1 MIIKSIKLNNFR
13 VYLGLNTVIFEGKK
27 DKNITII
34 SANNGYGKTT
44 FLTSLIWAFYGKHM
58 VSVEQK
64 YRRDVAS
71 AGGYS
76 SYLKTL
82 VNRDIMGKSNES
94 VFVEVVIDEINNP
107 SIPFQSATIIRSINT
122 QEWSDNLTILIDGHS
137 SELTMDIGNDVFI
150 NDFILP
156 REIAKFFF
164 FDAEKIV
171 SLAEAKSVSEL
182 RQLGV
187 AYSEVL
193 GISKF
198 EDLLVSL
205 NNTLLKISKDGTDK
219 NLPLHFERV
228 NSVKQ
233 QLEEEIAFATEAIES
248 AEQSNSQL
256 ELLLNEIRESLYR
269 EGSKNSREKLDLIA
283 KSVQIN
289 KLDLEENSKK
299 IKEYLDYIPFLI
311 LGDGY
316 TSFVN
321 AVINMSS
328 VQLDDEVY
336 NSVVD
341 RIKEDIV
348 KLLETS
354 GLLTSKIKEEV
365 LNLRAERAASTL
377 ISEMISL
384 DALERDHILGTYHF
398 IDKHLK
404 MELASLFAKDVEL
417 RQSIFSYSSILK
429 NSETN
434 ELNPI
439 VQKLHEERQRLHFQ
453 VQTNLDLIKV
463 NTEKLGGLKTN
474 LNVTL
479 RTHSL
484 LYKELTA
491 NSKDYK
497 KVEIITRMIERIR
510 MLISELHQR
519 KKDNLEFAILSGIN
533 KLMHKDGFVSKVV
546 LSTANGIFNVNL
558 YDQNGI
564 MIEKNDLSKGE
575 QQLYAT
581 ALLTALVEESGIQ
594 FPVFIDS
601 PLQKFD
607 KAHTMNVISQF
618 YPKISKQVVLFP
630 LLEKELTKQE
640 FDVMKQYVSSAFRV
654 DNSKG
659 GSKIKEVSIHS
670 LFLA

>member
-1 MIIKSIKLNNFR
+1 MIIRSIKLKNFR
-13 VYLGLNTVIFEGKK
+13 VYQGLNQVIFETKK

-82 VNRDIMGKSNES
+82 VNRDIMGNSNES
-94 VFVEVVIDEINNP
+94 VFVEVVIEEINNP
-107 SIPFQSATIIRSINT
+107 SIPFQSATIIRSIDT

-182 RQLGV
+182 RQLGI

-233 QLEEEIAFATEAIES
+233 QLEEEIAFATEAIER

-256 ELLLNEIRESLYR
+256 ELLLNEIHESLYR

-311 LGDGY
+311 LGDAY
-316 TSFVN
+316 TTFINS
-321 AVINMSS
+321 VINMSN
-328 VQLDDEVY
+328 VQLDHEVY
-336 NSVVD
+336 NGVVD
-341 RIKEDIV
+341 QTKEEIV
-348 KLLETS
+348 KLLESS
-354 GLLTSKIKEEV
+354 GLLTSKIKEEI
-365 LNLRAERAASTL
+365 LNLRLERTASTL
-377 ISEMISL
+377 IAEMINL
-384 DALERDHILGTYHF
+384 DTLERDHILATYHF
-398 IDKHLK
+398 LDKHLK
-404 MELASLFAKDVEL
+404 LELASLFAKDVEL

-439 VQKLHEERQRLHFQ
+439 VQKLHEERVRLHFQ

-497 KVEIITRMIERIR
+497 KVEIITRMIEKIR

-546 LSTANGIFNVNL
+546 LSTASGIFNVNL

>member
-1 MIIKSIKLNNFR
+1 
-13 VYLGLNTVIFEGKK
+13 
-27 DKNITII
+27 
-34 SANNGYGKTT
+34 
-44 FLTSLIWAFYGKHM
+44 
-58 VSVEQK
+58 
-64 YRRDVAS
+64 
-71 AGGYS
+71 
-76 SYLKTL
+76 
-82 VNRDIMGKSNES
+82 
-94 VFVEVVIDEINNP
+94 
-107 SIPFQSATIIRSINT
+107 
-122 QEWSDNLTILIDGHS
+122 
-137 SELTMDIGNDVFI
+137 
-150 NDFILP
+150 
-156 REIAKFFF
+156 
-164 FDAEKIV
+164 
-171 SLAEAKSVSEL
+171 
-182 RQLGV
+182 LGV

-205 NNTLLKISKDGTDK
+205 NNTLLKISKDGTNK
-219 NLPLHFERV
+219 NIPLQFERV

-233 QLEEEIAFATEAIES
+233 QLEEEIGLATKAIEG
-248 AEQSNSQL
+248 AEQSNSEL
-256 ELLLNEIRESLYR
+256 ELLSNEIRESLYR
-269 EGSKNSREKLDLIA
+269 EGSKNSREKLDSIE
-283 KSVQIN
+283 KSVQKN

-299 IKEYLDYIPFLI
+299 IKEYLDYIPFLV
-311 LGDGY
+311 LGEAY
-316 TSFVN
+316 TSFVQ
-321 AVINMSS
+321 ALINTSN
-328 VQLDDEVY
+328 VHLDEEIY
-336 NSVVD
+336 NGVVD
-341 RIKEDIV
+341 RTKEGIV
-348 KLLETS
+348 KLLETK
-354 GLLTSKIKEEV
+354 GLLNSKIKEDI
-365 LNLRAERAASTL
+365 LNLRLERNLGSNL

-384 DALERDHILGTYHF
+384 DSLERDHILSTYHF

-404 MELASLFAKDVEL
+404 LELESLFAKDIEL
-417 RQSIFSYSSILK
+417 RQSIFSCSSILK

-439 VQKLHEERQRLHFQ
+439 VQKLHEERESLHIQ
-453 VQTNLDLIKV
+453 VQANLDLIKIH
-463 NTEKLGGLKTN
+463 TEKIGGFKTN

-484 LYKELTA
+484 LFKELTA
-491 NSKDYK
+491 NSKDYR
-497 KVEIITRMIERIR
+497 KVEIITRTIERIR

-533 KLMHKDGFVSKVV
+533 KLMHKAGFVSKVV
-546 LSTANGIFNVNL
+546 LNTANGIFNVNL
-558 YDQNGI
+558 YDQNGL

-607 KAHTMNVISQF
+607 KEHTMNVISQF

-630 LLEKELTKQE
+630 LLEKELTKLE
-640 FDVMKQYVSSAFRV
+640 FEVMKQYVSSAFRV